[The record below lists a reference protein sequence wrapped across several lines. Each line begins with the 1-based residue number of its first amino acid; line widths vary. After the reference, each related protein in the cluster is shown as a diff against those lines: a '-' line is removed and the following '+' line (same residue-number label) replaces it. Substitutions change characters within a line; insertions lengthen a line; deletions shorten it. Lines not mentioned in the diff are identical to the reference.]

1 MAAPQETPRA
11 EVGRAEASRTGAGRA
26 ETGRV
31 RLLAAAVS
39 AFAERGYHATTTRDI
54 AAAAGMSPAALYVHH
69 ASKEELLY
77 EIARRGHEEVLAAL
91 GSALETAGPGGPAEQ
106 LHAAVHAF
114 AEFHVRS
121 HTAARVINYELAAL
135 TPEHYAE
142 IRTARREIE
151 RTFRA
156 IIERGIA
163 DGSFDIAD
171 AKMPVLAIISLGVDI
186 TRWYHPGGFAAGE
199 IAAAYAGM
207 ALRIAGAQ

>member
-1 MAAPQETPRA
+1 MAAQDTP
-11 EVGRAEASRTGAGRA
+11 RAEASRA
-26 ETGRV
+26 

-91 GSALETAGPGGPAEQ
+91 GAALGSGSADDPAGQ
-106 LHAAVHAF
+106 LRATVYAF

-121 HTAARVINYELAAL
+121 HTSARVINYELAAL
-135 TPEHYAE
+135 TREHYGE
-142 IRTARREIE
+142 IHAARREIE
-151 RTFRA
+151 RTFRL

-163 DGSFDIAD
+163 DGSFDLAD
-171 AKMPVLAIISLGVDI
+171 ARMPTLAIVSLGVDI
-186 TRWYHPGGFAAGE
+186 TRWYHPGGFTAGE
-199 IAAAYAGM
+199 IAAAYADM
-207 ALRIAGAQ
+207 ALRIVGAG

>member
-1 MAAPQETPRA
+1 MAAAQETS
-11 EVGRAEASRTGAGRA
+11 RAEATRA
-26 ETGRV
+26 

-91 GSALETAGPGGPAEQ
+91 ASCAAEGDPAGQ
-106 LHAAVHAF
+106 LRATVYAF

-121 HTAARVINYELAAL
+121 HTSARVINYELAAL

-142 IRTARREIE
+142 IHAARREIE
-151 RTFRA
+151 WTFRR
-156 IIERGIA
+156 IIERGIG
-163 DGSFDIAD
+163 DGSFDLAD
-171 AKMPVLAIISLGVDI
+171 ARMPALAIVSLGVDI
-186 TRWYHPGGFAAGE
+186 TRWYHPGGFAPGE
-199 IAAAYAGM
+199 IAAAYADM
-207 ALRIAGAQ
+207 ALRIVGAR

>member
-1 MAAPQETPRA
+1 MNSGLTRAMAAPQETSKADATRA
-11 EVGRAEASRTGAGRA
+11 
-26 ETGRV
+26 

-91 GSALETAGPGGPAEQ
+91 TTAAGVDAGDGDPAAQ
-106 LHAAVHAF
+106 LRATVYAF

-135 TPEHYAE
+135 TQEHYAE
-142 IRTARREIE
+142 IHAARREIE
-151 RTFRA
+151 GTFRR
-156 IIERGIA
+156 IIERGIG
-163 DGSFDIAD
+163 DGSFDLAD
-171 AKMPVLAIISLGVDI
+171 AKMPALAIVSLGVDI
-186 TRWYHPGGFAAGE
+186 TRWYHPGGFTAGA
-199 IAAAYAGM
+199 IAAAYADM
-207 ALRIAGAQ
+207 ALRIVGAR

>member
-1 MAAPQETPRA
+1 MAAPQETS
-11 EVGRAEASRTGAGRA
+11 RAEATRA
-26 ETGRV
+26 

-77 EIARRGHEEVLAAL
+77 EIARRGHQEVLAAL
-91 GSALETAGPGGPAEQ
+91 DAAARAGSGDPAGQ
-106 LHAAVHAF
+106 LRATVHAF

-121 HTAARVINYELAAL
+121 HTSARVINYELAAL

-142 IRTARREIE
+142 IHAARREIE
-151 RTFRA
+151 RTFRR

-163 DGSFDIAD
+163 DGSFDLAD
-171 AKMPVLAIISLGVDI
+171 ARMPALAIVSLGVDI
-186 TRWYHPGGFAAGE
+186 TRWYHPGGFTAGQ

-207 ALRIAGAQ
+207 ALRIVGAG

>member
-1 MAAPQETPRA
+1 MAAPQETS
-11 EVGRAEASRTGAGRA
+11 RAEATRA
-26 ETGRV
+26 

-77 EIARRGHEEVLAAL
+77 EIARRGHKEVLGALDAAL
-91 GSALETAGPGGPAEQ
+91 ASGSGTGDPAGQ
-106 LHAAVHAF
+106 LRATVYAF

-121 HTAARVINYELAAL
+121 HTSARVINYELAAL

-142 IRTARREIE
+142 IHGARREIE
-151 RTFRA
+151 RTFRQ

-163 DGSFDIAD
+163 DGSFDLTD
-171 AKMPVLAIISLGVDI
+171 ARMPALAIVSLGVDI
-186 TRWYHPGGFAAGE
+186 TRWYHPGGFTAAE

-207 ALRIAGAQ
+207 ALRIAGAR

>member
-11 EVGRAEASRTGAGRA
+11 EATRA
-26 ETGRV
+26 

-77 EIARRGHEEVLAAL
+77 EIARRGHAEVLAAL
-91 GSALETAGPGGPAEQ
+91 GAAVSAGSAGPARSPGSAVSAGDGD
-106 LHAAVHAF
+106 AAGLLRATVYAF

-121 HTAARVINYELAAL
+121 HTSARVINFELAAL

-142 IRTARREIE
+142 IHAARREIE
-151 RTFRA
+151 QTFRR
-156 IIERGIA
+156 IIERGIGA
-163 DGSFDIAD
+163 GSFDLAD
-171 AKMPVLAIISLGVDI
+171 ARMPALAIVSLGVDI
-186 TRWYHPGGFAAGE
+186 TRWYHPGGFTAGE
-199 IAAAYAGM
+199 IAAAYADM
-207 ALRIAGAQ
+207 ALRIVGAG

>member
-1 MAAPQETPRA
+1 MTAPQETS
-11 EVGRAEASRTGAGRA
+11 RAEATRA
-26 ETGRV
+26 

-91 GSALETAGPGGPAEQ
+91 GAALASGAGDPAGQ
-106 LHAAVHAF
+106 LRATVYAF

-121 HTAARVINYELAAL
+121 HTSARVINYELAAL

-142 IRTARREIE
+142 IHAARREIE
-151 RTFRA
+151 GTFRR
-156 IIERGIA
+156 IIECGIA
-163 DGSFDIAD
+163 DGSFDLAD
-171 AKMPVLAIISLGVDI
+171 ARMPALAIVSLGVDI

-207 ALRIAGAQ
+207 ALRIVGAR